1 MCCYSSMWY
10 TEKDEVMNDIFVMVQ
25 LLPLELL
32 LAKKVCLQH
41 INYNPTMCYWSC
53 SSPFPSFANIYAHS
67 WRWLIYFSTCVISWY
82 LSVLPLSLWDNQHSL
97 WCYGIV
103 IVNSCMVLHPCD
115 CVASTGASV
124 LSLLE
129 SSCTLCL
136 LTWNLCDRAC
146 SWWISHVNCWMC
158 WYGTAVPVI

>member
-1 MCCYSSMWY
+1 
-10 TEKDEVMNDIFVMVQ
+10 
-25 LLPLELL
+25 
-32 LAKKVCLQH
+32 
-41 INYNPTMCYWSC
+41 MCYWSC
-53 SSPFPSFANIYAHS
+53 FSPFPSFANIYAHS

-129 SSCTLCL
+129 SSCTLCFVDMELVWSCLFLVDFSREL
-136 LTWNLCDRAC
+136 LDVLIRDRSTRNIVAVLELLILLDCGC
-146 SWWISHVNCWMC
+146 SVNFGCWMLFQLMLTEFMNNLIGMIC
-158 WYGTAVPVI
+158 WRR